1 MNIILCLRGTSGSG
15 KTTIARTFIE
25 KYPHNPIV
33 SAGKKIWGYEINLSS
48 EKISSPL
55 YVIGSYETTC
65 GGCDGIN
72 TQKEI
77 ADRALEAR
85 GYGGHVL
92 IEGLLLAHAG
102 PKAITTTMLKETNS
116 YVLGYVDTPL
126 DVCLDRVQKRRI
138 ARGDLRPFN
147 PDNTISKHTGAH
159 RTCIN
164 MHNIGVPVRTIDHTD
179 AFNKTLEIYR
189 DYDAM

>member
-25 KYPHNPIV
+25 KYPTFFIKEHN
-33 SAGKKIWGYEINLSS
+33 SNKIWGYEVDMSKEGLSA
-48 EKISSPL
+48 PL
-55 YVIGSYETTC
+55 YVIGSYATTC

-77 ADRALEAR
+77 AERALSVYPR
-85 GYGGHVL
+85 GHVL

-102 PKAITTTMLKETNS
+102 PKAITTTMLKETNA

>member
-25 KYPHNPIV
+25 KYPTFPIED
-33 SAGKKIWGYEINLSS
+33 SNSNKIWGYEVDMSQEGFS
-48 EKISSPL
+48 APL
-55 YVIGSYETTC
+55 FVIGSYATTC
-65 GGCDGIN
+65 GGCDNIN

-77 ADRALEAR
+77 AERALSVHPR
-85 GYGGHVL
+85 GHVL

-102 PKAITTTMLKETNS
+102 PKAITTTMLKETNA
-116 YVLGYVDTPL
+116 YVLGYIDTPL

-147 PDNTISKHTGAH
+147 PDNTISKHSGAH

-164 MHNIGVPVRTIDHTD
+164 MHNIGVPVRTVDHTD

>member
-25 KYPHNPIV
+25 KYPTFFIKDPN
-33 SAGKKIWGYEINLSS
+33 SDKIWGYEVDMSKEGIT
-48 EKISSPL
+48 SPL
-55 YVIGSYETTC
+55 FVIGSYATTC
-65 GGCDGIN
+65 GGCDGIH
-72 TQKEI
+72 TQLEI
-77 ADRALEAR
+77 AERALSVFPR
-85 GYGGHVL
+85 GHVL

-126 DVCLDRVQKRRI
+126 DVCLDRVQKRRE

-147 PDNTISKHTGAH
+147 PENTISKHNGAH

-164 MHNIGVPVRTIDHTD
+164 MHNIGIPVRTIDHTD
-179 AFNKTLEIYR
+179 AFNSTLEIYR